1 MDKILVPIN
10 YKQLKKYINKKK
22 TLIPSKV
29 TFHHVH
35 MWDFAIK
42 SNSFPKSPKNKF
54 SKFKLG
60 SAYNLKTKK
69 HKLGK
74 N

>member
-10 YKQLKKYINKKK
+10 YKQLKKKKK

-29 TFHHVH
+29 TFHYSH

-54 SKFKLG
+54 TKFKLV